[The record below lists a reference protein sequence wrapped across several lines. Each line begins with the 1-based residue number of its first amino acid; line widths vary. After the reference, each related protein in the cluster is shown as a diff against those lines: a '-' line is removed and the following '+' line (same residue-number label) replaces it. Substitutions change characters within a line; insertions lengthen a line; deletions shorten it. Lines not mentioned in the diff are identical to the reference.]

1 MYEDQFMGWFWKVEI
16 DWKAVVGIGIIVL
29 GYAFIKLLAVMA

>member
-1 MYEDQFMGWFWKVEI
+1 MRTNLWDGFCKVEI